1 MENRPPAFQF
11 YPADY
16 LSDMNVILMDN
27 QQGGC
32 YWKLMCQE
40 WLANG
45 KGIPKDVNQLAKICG
60 ESGEEM
66 AMLWEGIKKCFKPHP
81 KDDTKLIHPRLEKE
95 RKKINDNRK
104 KRAKAGKQGANAR
117 WQTHGNRIAKP
128 MAKNGSSSSSSTST
142 STSVVNKSKEPLE
155 IKETSKAVID
165 YLNKVTGKHFKYT
178 DANIIIIS
186 ARLAEKY
193 TLGDIKRV
201 VDIKSAEW
209 LGSKKMDKF
218 LRPSTLFR
226 KSNFDNYANESPD
239 LKDAPK
245 VNKKLEIIKNWGE
258 KHGRANLP
266 TRDSGLIDVGAK
278 N

>member
-32 YWKLMCQE
+32 YLKLMSHE
-40 WLANG
+40 WLAFG
-45 KGIPKDVNQLAKICG
+45 KGIPREVNDLAKLCG
-60 ESGEEM
+60 ESEEKM
-66 AMLWEGIKKCFKPHP
+66 AMLWEGIKKCFNPHP

-117 WQTHGNRIAKP
+117 WQTHSNRIAKP
-128 MAKNGSSSSSSTST
+128 MAKNGSSSSITTSIT
-142 STSVVNKSKEPLE
+142 TVVNKPKNLDFIKTAEEIITYLNTKANRNYRFTDKSVSLITSRLKEKYTKEQCFQVIDTKVGKWLGDPNMDHNLR
-155 IKETSKAVID
+155 IKTLFAVGHFDD
-165 YLNKVTGKHFKYT
+165 YLNEKKEFKK
-178 DANIIIIS
+178 D
-186 ARLAEKY
+186 
-193 TLGDIKRV
+193 
-201 VDIKSAEW
+201 
-209 LGSKKMDKF
+209 SKA
-218 LRPSTLFR
+218 S
-226 KSNFDNYANESPD
+226 S
-239 LKDAPK
+239 
-245 VNKKLEIIKNWGE
+245 KLEIIKNWGE
-258 KHGRANLP
+258 RNGQANLP

>member
-1 MENRPPAFQF
+1 MENKSPAFQW

-16 LSDMNVILMDN
+16 LSDINVILMSN
-27 QQGGC
+27 EQRGC
-32 YWKLMCQE
+32 YGTLLSHE
-40 WLANG
+40 WLSNG
-45 KGIPKDVNQLAKICG
+45 KGIPRDIEAIAKLCG
-60 ESGEEM
+60 EDSKKM
-66 AMLWEGIKKCFKPHP
+66 AMLWKGIEKCFKPHP

-95 RKKINDNRK
+95 RKKQNDNRK
-104 KRAKAGKQGANAR
+104 KRTKAGKQGANAR
-117 WQTHGNRIAKP
+117 WQTHGNRNATA
-128 MAKNGSSSSSSTST
+128 MAKNGSSSSTSTST
-142 STSVVNKSKEPLE
+142 STSVVNKSKEPWE
-155 IKETSKAVID
+155 IKETSKEVID
-165 YLNKVTGKHFKYT
+165 YLNKVTGKNFKYT

-193 TLGDIKRV
+193 TLDDIKRV

-209 LGSKKMDKF
+209 LGGKKMDKF

-239 LKDAPK
+239 LKDTPK

-266 TRDSGLIDVGAK
+266 TRDCGLIDVGTK